1 MDNSLRFP
9 WGGDVNQSIN
19 PWDFW
24 IKSVSSQLGLINVKN
39 VMSSDSRIEQEIVE
53 DVASYGRQLGQIAD
67 VLNVLIKQHEM
78 GDLKPGEKQIVSRYE
93 KMTLE
98 IERVKRK
105 WKTPEKLL
113 AELDAML
120 TQIKALKADFPE
132 TFEMAAAKIK
142 TELQIIESESQIGV
156 KSVRAGKSSPRR
168 GADETKSSDIAGLD
182 LSQPTDKATII
193 TSKQR
198 KNDLG

>member
-9 WGGDVNQSIN
+9 GGGDVVQSIN

-24 IKSVSSQLGLINVKN
+24 IKSVSSQMGFINVKN

-67 VLNVLIKQHEM
+67 VLKVLIKQHEM
-78 GDLKPGEKQIVSRYE
+78 EDLKPGEKQIVSRFE

-113 AELDAML
+113 AELDSML
-120 TQIKALKADFPE
+120 TQIRELKADSPD
-132 TFEMAAAKIK
+132 TFEMAIAKIK
-142 TELQIIESESQIGV
+142 SELQIIESESQIKV
-156 KSVRAGKSSPRR
+156 KSVAARKSFPKR
-168 GADETKSSDIAGLD
+168 GPGESRSSNIAELD
-182 LSQPTDKATII
+182 PSQSTDKAII
-193 TSKQR
+193 ISSKQK
-198 KNDLG
+198 KNDIG